1 MEERKAIKITDI
13 EQMIWLVDSVLIS
26 AMYDIMS
33 YDCNGVFLPDNDI
46 ERRTE
51 QFDKDHLDGTDIL
64 ILKILRDEYGFYD
77 ALFISAKEIVE
88 KLEPIKKRIIS
99 MFRNGMMEASFRY
112 TYYADASVDDEWL
125 LTLFAM
131 RIRDKML
138 DIADKRETDK
148 LKEKTKRKD

>member
-13 EQMIWLVDSVLIS
+13 EQMVRLTDSVLIT

-33 YDCNGVFLPDNDI
+33 YDCNGVFLPDDDI

-77 ALFISAKEIVE
+77 ALFISAKKIVE
-88 KLEPIKKRIIS
+88 KLEPIRKRILS
-99 MFRNGMMEASFRY
+99 MFRNGMEELCGY
-112 TYYADASVDDEWL
+112 IYYADASVDDEWL
-125 LTLFAM
+125 LTLFAI

-138 DIADKRETDK
+138 EIADKRETDK